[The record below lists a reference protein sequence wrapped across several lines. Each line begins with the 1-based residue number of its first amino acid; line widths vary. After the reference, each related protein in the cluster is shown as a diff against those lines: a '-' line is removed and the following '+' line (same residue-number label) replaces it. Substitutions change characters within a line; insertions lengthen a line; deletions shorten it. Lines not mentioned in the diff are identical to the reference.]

1 MLIWKS
7 KTAFEN
13 PSYRVFLDS
22 GERFTNESTGES
34 TPHAEKVATSYER
47 MNLLDKVGKNLP
59 DRTTLTMSEYTVEST
74 DTKGVLRILQNNL
87 DGSHRLK
94 EPNFLR
100 LSYDH
105 MYKQNRQINL
115 IETGDKV
122 SVSNGVLTIFRHPR
136 SRFNKL
142 EVTIYPWTATAP
154 AIIAPKLPGA
164 PAAGMP
170 VQFF

>member
-74 DTKGVLRILQNNL
+74 DTKGV
-87 DGSHRLK
+87 H
-94 EPNFLR
+94 EPPRAYARGF
-100 LSYDH
+100 
-105 MYKQNRQINL
+105 NL
-115 IETGDKV
+115 IQAALGPHLLLPV
-122 SVSNGVLTIFRHPR
+122 SECTF
-136 SRFNKL
+136 
-142 EVTIYPWTATAP
+142 E
-154 AIIAPKLPGA
+154 
-164 PAAGMP
+164 
-170 VQFF
+170 

>member
-1 MLIWKS
+1 M
-7 KTAFEN
+7 KTACELFRSFSM
-13 PSYRVFLDS
+13 PPLYTTTKMRASTTSLGLTP
-22 GERFTNESTGES
+22 GELRQ
-34 TPHAEKVATSYER
+34 
-47 MNLLDKVGKNLP
+47 LI
-59 DRTTLTMSEYTVEST
+59 
-74 DTKGVLRILQNNL
+74 RILQNNL